1 MQHKAVSAVINF
13 FIRAVIGM
21 ALIFFINQYV
31 LPDDSSINVGLN
43 AISFLT
49 SGSLG
54 IPGVGL
60 LYGIMWYQV
69 L

>member
-1 MQHKAVSAVINF
+1 MQNKAVSAVINF

-43 AISFLT
+43 AVSFLT

-60 LYGIMWYQV
+60 LYGIMWYQI